1 MKQFLLAI
9 AMVAFTGT
17 ASMAQSA
24 RAAQLV
30 PSDATLLAQK
40 NEMISFTNKMETAVK
55 NKNTDKI
62 VANASEVLRL
72 MKVHVRDTRMMAEAK
87 GGEEGKKIYNRML
100 QLENRVMSYMTIIK
114 DPAKNAAEL
123 VSQAKVFSND
133 F

>member
-30 PSDATLLAQK
+30 PSEATLLAQK
-40 NEMISFTNKMETAVK
+40 NEMIALTTKMETAVK
-55 NKNTDKI
+55 NKNTDK
-62 VANASEVLRL
+62 VAANAQNVLGL
-72 MKVHVRDTRMMAEAK
+72 MKTHVRDTRMMAEAK
-87 GGEEGKKIYNRML
+87 GGEEGKKIYERML
-100 QLENRVMSYMTIIK
+100 MLENRVISYMNAIK
-114 DPAKNAAEL
+114 DPAKNGAEL
-123 VSQAKVFSND
+123 VSQAKVFSSD